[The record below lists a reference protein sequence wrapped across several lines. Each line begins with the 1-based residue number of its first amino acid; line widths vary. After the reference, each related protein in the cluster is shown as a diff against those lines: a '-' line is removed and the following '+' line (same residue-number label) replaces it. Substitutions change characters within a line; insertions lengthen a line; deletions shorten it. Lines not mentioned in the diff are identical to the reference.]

1 MNATQ
6 LRERLADPRTNLSAL
21 ERLSG
26 VPIRT
31 LRRIKNG
38 QSAARAATIASVR
51 PYLTKA
57 RK

>member
-1 MNATQ
+1 MTPTQ
-6 LRERLADPRTNLSAL
+6 LRAKLADERVNLSAL

-31 LRRIKNG
+31 LRRIRKG
-38 QSAARAATIASVR
+38 HTEAMPSTVERVAPHI
-51 PYLTKA
+51 KEA